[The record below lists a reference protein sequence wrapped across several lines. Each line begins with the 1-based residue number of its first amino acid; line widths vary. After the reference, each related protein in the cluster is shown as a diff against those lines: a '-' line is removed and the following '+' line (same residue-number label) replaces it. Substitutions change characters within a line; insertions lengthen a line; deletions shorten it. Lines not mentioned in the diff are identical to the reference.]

1 MPAGLQVDAAL
12 SGLAFRGRAGSNPA
26 QSDLVAEN
34 HPANAL
40 FQTWFD
46 LKVIDME
53 KEIKAGQVW
62 AFSSTESLPPLLV
75 FIGRIDVLDD
85 TAVASVQIKPHPK
98 VSRAVWPDVGH
109 LPVAVQ
115 GADIQ
120 SGRLVREDIKLGED
134 LKQGFEIWREQ
145 HRVGK
150 AKFFTDSI
158 KAAYSD
164 AVAIRNEAIRNAKSS
179 T

>member
-1 MPAGLQVDAAL
+1 MY
-12 SGLAFRGRAGSNPA
+12 
-26 QSDLVAEN
+26 LVAEN

-46 LKVIDME
+46 LRVIDME
-53 KEIKAGQVW
+53 KEINAGQVW
-62 AFSSTESLPPLLV
+62 AFSATECLPPLLV

-98 VSRAVWPDVGH
+98 VSRAEWPDVGH

-115 GADIQ
+115 ASDIR
-120 SGRLVREDIKLGED
+120 SGRIVREDIQLGED
-134 LKQGFEIWREQ
+134 FKQGFEIWREQ
-145 HRVGK
+145 YQIGK
-150 AKFFTDSI
+150 AKFFTNEI
-158 KAAYSD
+158 MAAYSD
-164 AVAIRNEAIRNAKSS
+164 AVAMRNEALKNTKNS